1 MIKNNYSK
9 KSIIYFKKKTYV
21 LTPQLSTLR
30 CFTARFRLSNYC
42 KIRRENMFDS
52 LKTNRNI
59 SSTNTNI

>member
-9 KSIIYFKKKTYV
+9 NHIFQEKKV

-42 KIRRENMFDS
+42 KIRREDMLDS
-52 LKTNRNI
+52 LKTNRNM
-59 SSTNTNI
+59 SNTNTNI

>member
-9 KSIIYFKKKTYV
+9 NHIFQEKNV

-42 KIRRENMFDS
+42 KIRREDMLDS
-52 LKTNRNI
+52 LKRNRNM
-59 SSTNTNI
+59 SNTNTNI

>member
-9 KSIIYFKKKTYV
+9 NHIFQEKNV

-42 KIRRENMFDS
+42 KIRREDMLDS
-52 LKTNRNI
+52 LKTNRNM
-59 SSTNTNI
+59 SNTNTNI